1 MSKSDP
7 ITNKEILVAVGTVLV
22 GVLLIGLTV
31 ALFKDASVGVVASAA
46 LGAILAGI
54 VALALLPWWARQDAK
69 RIVRKHI
76 REYHSTEPK
85 P

>member
-1 MSKSDP
+1 
-7 ITNKEILVAVGTVLV
+7 
-22 GVLLIGLTV
+22 
-31 ALFKDASVGVVASAA
+31 VVASAA

-69 RIVRKHI
+69 RIVRRHI